1 MSRSESEGDITVPA
15 SRLTLAEARGV
26 LEAALDKADE
36 IGQPMNIAVVD
47 DGGHLLAFARQ
58 DGAILAGIDIAIRK
72 ARTAVLM
79 KMSTAELG
87 KAAAPGGPL
96 NGIGVTN
103 GGLVI
108 FGGGIPLAGTRG
120 DVVGAIGVSAGAVD
134 QDIAVAQA
142 GVDAFG

>member
-1 MSRSESEGDITVPA
+1 MKIAVKDTVSTP
-15 SRLTLAEARGV
+15 RLTLAEARRV

-36 IGQPMNIAVVD
+36 IGQPMNVAVVD

-58 DGAILAGIDIAIRK
+58 DGAILASVDIATGK

-96 NGIGVTN
+96 YGIEVTN

-108 FGGGIPLAGTRG
+108 FGGGIPLVGTRG
-120 DVVGAIGVSAGAVD
+120 DVVGAIGVSAGSVA
-134 QDIAVAQA
+134 QDVAVAQA
-142 GVDAFG
+142 GADAFG